1 MNSHDNIILELRDVG
16 LRRDGREILRAVN
29 LRVQKGEFLVITGP
43 NGGGKTTLLRLIL
56 GLLKPSCGMIER
68 GNIRMG
74 YLPQKTSVDSH
85 FPISVEEVVMSALL
99 AGDLSI
105 HEKKAAA
112 DEALKRTEMNVL
124 RDRPIGRLSGGQLQ
138 RALIARAL
146 TGSPDVLI
154 LDEPMSYLDRRSEAM
169 MTEILKVE
177 KARGTTIL
185 MVTHQDSGIKAL
197 ANRSVYVSTTLEEQ

>member
-1 MNSHDNIILELRDVG
+1 MSSHDNILELEGVG
-16 LRRDGREILRAVN
+16 LRRDGREILRDVH
-29 LRVQKGEFLVITGP
+29 LHVRRGEFLVITGP

-56 GLLKPSCGMIER
+56 GLLKPSR
-68 GNIRMG
+68 GSIVRDKDLHFG

-99 AGDLSI
+99 SRDISRP
-105 HEKKAAA
+105 EKERAVS
-112 DEALKRTEMNVL
+112 EALERAEMKAL
-124 RDRPIGRLSGGQLQ
+124 CKRPIGQLSGGQLQ

-146 TGSPDVLI
+146 TGNPDVLI

-169 MTEILKVE
+169 MLQILKEE

-185 MVTHQDSGIKAL
+185 MVTHRDSGISAL
-197 ANRSVYVSTTLEEQ
+197 ADRSVYISTTLEEQ